1 MEWAKDTYNK
11 QYESWMPW
19 VEDIYLRYFTKD
31 NKVSYTA
38 KRTPI
43 LLLSSSTHCQLTDPI
58 AENLDKTKV
67 TGIGPVDNLQD
78 GVNGLATGQLGQ
90 GGLLQPVTDK
100 TSKEGV
106 NRAERQGKD
115 DKGSYVPS
123 SIPGGE
129 AASNAVGGAA
139 EGGKS
144 VASSVGSGLKGAG
157 GYIGSAFGGGNK
169 TEGEQQK

>member
-1 MEWAKDTYNK
+1 VGQGHLQQAVRELGALGRGHL
-11 QYESWMPW
+11 P
-19 VEDIYLRYFTKD
+19 
-31 NKVSYTA
+31 
-38 KRTPI
+38 P
-43 LLLSSSTHCQLTDPI
+43 LLHQGQQSQLHHQAYVHSPTSIFHHCQLTSPI
-58 AENLDKTKV
+58 TENLDKTKV

-100 TSKEGV
+100 TSKEGI

-115 DKGSYVPS
+115 DKGGYVPS

-144 VASSVGSGLKGAG
+144 VASSVGSGIKGAG
-157 GYIGSAFGGGNK
+157 GYIGSAFGGGK
-169 TEGEQQK
+169 KSEGEQQK